1 MPRGCRKSKQ
11 TSWGEGHS
19 LPWGWGWSGGLSSEG
34 WRRHIRG
41 PSPVERPGM
50 SPNWGR
56 RLEPPLCPRGGH
68 RLGEGPEAT
77 PGAAATNILRDK
89 RNVWLGRKAPGQA
102 EPEGPRSRRVRGS
115 GCQSHPSSPRSSWHR
130 RLPQI
135 GTGRCWPS
143 RHIWRTCHDTG
154 QLLGVA
160 GRSGGQGAAR

>member
-19 LPWGWGWSGGLSSEG
+19 LPWGWGWSGVLSSEG

-41 PSPVERPGM
+41 PGPTEMPGM
-50 SPNWGR
+50 SPTWGR
-56 RLEPPLCPRGGH
+56 RLDTGEPPLCPKGGR

-102 EPEGPRSRRVRGS
+102 EPEGPRSEEGP
-115 GCQSHPSSPRSSWHR
+115 G
-130 RLPQI
+130 
-135 GTGRCWPS
+135 
-143 RHIWRTCHDTG
+143 
-154 QLLGVA
+154 LGVPVPP
-160 GRSGGQGAAR
+160 